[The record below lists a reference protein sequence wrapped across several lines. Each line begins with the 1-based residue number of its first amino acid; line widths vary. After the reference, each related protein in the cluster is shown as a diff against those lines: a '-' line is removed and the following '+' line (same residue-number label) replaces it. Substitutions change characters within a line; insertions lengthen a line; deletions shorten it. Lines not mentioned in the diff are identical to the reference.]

1 MSRTCGF
8 LIAGLLWASAAL
20 APSHAEELK
29 MISSWDDRYLGTR
42 VIADAF
48 IAEISKATGGKIA
61 IKRSGPEVVPVM
73 QQLQPVSAGVFPLL
87 FSHGGYHAGATG
99 IALALDAV
107 DRDPAKRRESG
118 LWDFVDA
125 HYRKHNIKV
134 IALPVA
140 GSSGYHYFL
149 RKPVTDGFKGLKIR
163 GTTLYHRMIASL
175 GGTPVVLPGTEI
187 YTALEKGVVDGAGW
201 ALMGG
206 LDYKW
211 YEVAKYVSR
220 PTYGVSTHLIL
231 MNRTAW
237 QKLDAATQKIFLDIG
252 RKIETETGI
261 EFDKL
266 IAAEMDELKK
276 RGVQETSLGRS
287 KAEIEKLW
295 SDGVWQVAVSGPAK
309 QDAEAMRKLALE
321 KGLTQ

>member
-1 MSRTCGF
+1 MRKTYGV
-8 LIAGLLWASAAL
+8 LIAALFCAAA
-20 APSHAEELK
+20 APAGAEELK
-29 MISSWDDRYLGTR
+29 MLSSWDDRYAGTR
-42 VIADAF
+42 VMADAF
-48 IAEISKATGGKIA
+48 AEAVTKATGGKIT

-107 DRDPAKRRESG
+107 AGDPVKRRESG

-134 IALPVA
+134 IALPIA

-149 RKPVTDGFKGLKIR
+149 RKPVTDGFKGLKVR
-163 GTTLYHRMIASL
+163 GTTLYHKMITTL
-175 GGTPVVLPGTEI
+175 GGSPVVLPGTEI

-231 MNRTAW
+231 MNRAAW
-237 QKLDAATQKIFLDIG
+237 EKLDAPTQKVFLDVG
-252 RKIETETGI
+252 RTLETESI
-261 EFDKL
+261 AAFDKF
-266 IAAEMDELKK
+266 IAAEMEELKK
-276 RGVQETSLGRS
+276 RGVQETSLGRP
-287 KAEIEKLW
+287 KEEIEQLW
-295 SDGVWQVAVSGPAK
+295 ADGVWQVALAGPAK
-309 QDAEAMRKLALE
+309 ADAELMRKLAIE
-321 KGLTQ
+321 KGLTK